1 MRNTT
6 RRGFVGI
13 LAAAMGAMTLAGLPG
28 QAVAAESQIP
38 STPEA
43 YVAWLEAK
51 SEPGAAET
59 IAQFKELPAE
69 KQKKFIGYLNAPDH
83 FEAFMDAVESPAA
96 KRSVL
101 ADGDIVIDREEEG
114 GVVSARGTAGDK
126 SVWHSVSDTIFGVKV
141 TTVKLGV
148 NYRTTATRTTKVY
161 GGWASHTN
169 WVPALKFEHSPIRN
183 WISADPGNNAH
194 SETVWKGEFAVY
206 GVWSCR
212 HRVWA
217 DQDGFKGG
225 YLKRV

>member
-1 MRNTT
+1 MGAT
-6 RRGFVGI
+6 
-13 LAAAMGAMTLAGLPG
+13 LGAMTLAGMPG
-28 QAVAAESQIP
+28 QAVAAEGNIP
-38 STPEA
+38 STPES

-51 SEPGAAET
+51 KEPGAAET
-59 IAQFKELPAE
+59 IDQFKALPEVKQE
-69 KQKKFIGYLNAPDH
+69 KFLDYLNKPDH
-83 FEAFMDAVESPAA
+83 FEAFMGAVNSPEVA
-96 KRSVL
+96 KKTVL
-101 ADGDIVIDREEEG
+101 AGGDIVIEKEEQNSSTNPSSG
-114 GVVSARGTAGDK
+114 FGAMASAGDK
-126 SVWHSVSDTIFGVKV
+126 SAWHSVSDKIFGVKV

-169 WVPALKFEHSPIRN
+169 WVPALSFSHGVIKN

-194 SETVWKGEFAVY
+194 SETVWQGEFALY
-206 GVWSCR
+206 GNWACR